1 MKGNL
6 YGLVGVAL
14 LMLLAVATCG
24 CTQPTPQPI
33 TAPLYNTRRTRR
45 QTLARRALVSCRG
58 LRKQIIKKE
67 TYHRMNNVDWRRPRP
82 TPHKPKGPALY
93 ATLL

>member
-33 TAPLYNTRRTRR
+33 TAPLYNTTTNATTNVSTTCASLLSR
-45 QTLARRALVSCRG
+45 LAKADHKEGDVS
-58 LRKQIIKKE
+58 
-67 TYHRMNNVDWRRPRP
+67 
-82 TPHKPKGPALY
+82 PHE
-93 ATLL
+93 